1 MKMVK
6 RDHLAGSS
14 IHLIDD
20 NADRMWHC
28 AAQIL
33 HLLIRPQARMS
44 KFDTFDHKSREVGN
58 KWLIWLVLMMKS
70 GLQGPF
76 VEGWKKPSC
85 VWQDD
90 INLHCLER
98 SPAARRCSAS
108 PGTSPAWGCIRPAVA
123 PAAARWRSCRH
134 RNGTTIW
141 KKEGI
146 KISYSES
153 GLWYLI
159 ASLSKNWF
167 LSLIV
172 SFLAPYCWTRKN

>member
-1 MKMVK
+1 MIMQTECDTAQRRSYTCWYGHRRECQNSIPSIINPGKSVINDSYGWFWWWK
-6 RDHLAGSS
+6 VACKGPSS
-14 IHLIDD
+14 
-20 NADRMWHC
+20 
-28 AAQIL
+28 
-33 HLLIRPQARMS
+33 
-44 KFDTFDHKSREVGN
+44 KGE
-58 KWLIWLVLMMKS
+58 
-70 GLQGPF
+70 
-76 VEGWKKPSC
+76 KKPSC